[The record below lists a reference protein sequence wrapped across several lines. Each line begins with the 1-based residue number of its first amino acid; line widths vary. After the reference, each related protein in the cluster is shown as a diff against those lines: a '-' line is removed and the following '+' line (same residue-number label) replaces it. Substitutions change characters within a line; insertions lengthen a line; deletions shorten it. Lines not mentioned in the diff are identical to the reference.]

1 MAQVIVEDAA
11 TDQGAVAVA
20 AADCRDPRAAHGAAG
35 ICVTGVRQVELQSEK
50 IRMRL

>member
-1 MAQVIVEDAA
+1 MARVIVEDDA

-20 AADCRDPRAAHGAAG
+20 AVDCPDSRAAHGAAG
-35 ICVTGVRQVELQSEK
+35 ICATGVRQVELQSEK